1 MAERCLKERPGS
13 LVKNIGL
20 LVLDVSK
27 GHVTEHVTTV
37 TLKCRSSDHDPSV
50 TDS

>member
-1 MAERCLKERPGS
+1 MAQRCLGQRPGS
-13 LVKNIGL
+13 LVKNIRL

-37 TLKCRSSDHDPSV
+37 TLKCSSNDHGPSV